1 MLKRIFNVGKLG
13 PFARGVSV
21 KPAALGSTTQPE
33 AEACCQVLKIVHV
46 GGYAECYYMAMP
58 AVEIIEKYP
67 SSILARP
74 EIFRRPWDS
83 VVRKDEILNL
93 GEKFLIVPRRTVKKL
108 RRRIKKPDR
117 EVSVNSYASN
127 SSADVSFDKVSCKRG
142 DVSFQQNEVSVS
154 SEVNPCSS
162 IKSAFRKKSSVRKQ
176 VRFVGIEV
184 KHRDEK
190 PGKPEKSLK
199 SHCHG
204 GKRGAR
210 SASATWQPSLI
221 AITEKTVE

>member
-1 MLKRIFNVGKLG
+1 MLNRIFNFGKLG
-13 PFARGVSV
+13 PFARGISA

-33 AEACCQVLKIVHV
+33 AAYCQVLKIVHV
-46 GGYAECYYMAMP
+46 GGYVECYYMAMP
-58 AVEIIEKYP
+58 AVKIIEKYP

-93 GEKFLIVPRRTVKKL
+93 GEKFLVVPCRTVKKL

-117 EVSVNSYASN
+117 EVSVNSFASK
-127 SSADVSFDKVSCKRG
+127 SSADVSFDMVSCKRG
-142 DVSFQQNEVSVS
+142 DFSFQQNEVSVS

-162 IKSAFRKKSSVRKQ
+162 FKSAFRKKSSVRKH

-184 KHRDEK
+184 KHKDEK
-190 PGKPEKSLK
+190 PRKPEKSLK
-199 SHCHG
+199 SHCLG